1 MFENLTPEQKY
12 IMKSKYKNKAVI
24 YLWLNKLNGRCYIGS
39 TVNLSSR
46 LANYF
51 DSYYLNNTKNKMA
64 ICAALLQ
71 YGYTNF
77 NLYVLETF
85 PELITLPG
93 VSQPGWEPRGTAS
106 AGNLA
111 SRGGHPAN
119 REIRTQLLIREDYFV
134 SLVKPSYNI
143 AAILNTFV
151 GENHPRYGK
160 SVSQEVKDKISKSLT
175 GRKPSEEAIENHR
188 KGAHKKPVYCYDFF
202 TKEFVVNFESIR
214 FMSRSLDMGP
224 ISIQRK
230 IDNNKPFNCVYKGV
244 PQTWVLY
251 LNPISTF
258 RKPCFNEKVT
268 GVNSGPSRSDLPVN
282 RGGHLNYLYF
292 YIRSST
298 VIDAALSPPSL
309 FLEQAAG

>member
-1 MFENLTPEQKY
+1 MGSGKVRGLPVGDDIPRLFEKGGRCYSTSGSSGSSGSSESSGDIFLSFNKIKDIVPENHVEMFDNLTPEQKY

-24 YLWLNKLNGRCYIGS
+24 YLWLNKLNGKCYIGS

-51 DSYYLNNTKNKMA
+51 DSYYLNNNKDKMA

-85 PELITLPG
+85 TELIT
-93 VSQPGWEPRGTAS
+93 R
-106 AGNLA
+106 
-111 SRGGHPAN
+111 H
-119 REIRTQLLIREDYFV
+119 QLLIREDYFV

-151 GENHPRYGK
+151 GENHPRFGK
-160 SVSQEVKDKISKSLT
+160 SVSQEVKDKISKTLT
-175 GRKPSEEAIENHR
+175 GRKLSQEAIENHR
-188 KGAHKKPVYCYDFF
+188 KGAAAYKKPVYCYNFF
-202 TKEFVVNFESIR
+202 TKEFVADFESIR
-214 FMSRSLDMGP
+214 SMARSLDMGH

-230 IDNNKPFNCVYKGV
+230 IGNNKPFNCVYKGV

-251 LNPISTF
+251 LKPIT
-258 RKPCFNEKVT
+258 
-268 GVNSGPSRSDLPVN
+268 
-282 RGGHLNYLYF
+282 
-292 YIRSST
+292 
-298 VIDAALSPPSL
+298 SL
-309 FLEQAAG
+309 